1 MSTDFTPWDSGALGF
16 EANPALMAIPGLM
29 MDPSA
34 FSSVSSPMMASPQQ
48 PQFFPS
54 PPQQEFYSPSI
65 SPPVPSTVSSPVPP
79 SLPLSLPTTKS
90 SDGPQIRLNPLVMK
104 PNLSHSLPVTTP
116 FKKCV
121 FISSFN
127 YFLMGIRANMSQ
139 LTIQPSSFPQLG
151 FRAYSLGTE
160 RGTEIDDTQY
170 TSIRGKRNRKKG
182 I

>member
-1 MSTDFTPWDSGALGF
+1 MFGLIIDSGHYDILYSAEPTVHMSPIVNLQYGMSTDFTPWDSSALGF
-16 EANPALMAIPGLM
+16 DANPALMAIPGLM

-34 FSSVSSPMMASPQQ
+34 FPSVSSPMMASPQQ

-54 PPQQEFYSPSI
+54 PQHEFYSPSI

-116 FKKCV
+116 FKKYV
-121 FISSFN
+121 FILSC
-127 YFLMGIRANMSQ
+127 IAN
-139 LTIQPSSFPQLG
+139 LC
-151 FRAYSLGTE
+151 
-160 RGTEIDDTQY
+160 
-170 TSIRGKRNRKKG
+170 
-182 I
+182 